1 MSLEINRNS
10 GGSNCDDVKTSAIN
24 RVKERKVGE
33 KKVPVFSLRDLQ
45 ELKETLKQTSRINP
59 VVLKYW
65 VLKEV
70 YTIREICS
78 QGA

>member
-10 GGSNCDDVKTSAIN
+10 GGSNCDDVKISAIN

-45 ELKETLKQTSRINP
+45 ELKETLK
-59 VVLKYW
+59 
-65 VLKEV
+65 
-70 YTIREICS
+70 
-78 QGA
+78 